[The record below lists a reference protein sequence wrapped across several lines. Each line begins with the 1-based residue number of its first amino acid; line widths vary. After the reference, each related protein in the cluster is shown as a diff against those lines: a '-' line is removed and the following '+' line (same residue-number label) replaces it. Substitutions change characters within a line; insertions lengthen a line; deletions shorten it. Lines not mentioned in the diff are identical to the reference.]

1 MLLVRSTSTLGM
13 AMLATA
19 LAIAMPCGHAA
30 VGGTGV
36 TGAGDARSPAKA
48 ANPASAPDSAASED
62 SARLLA
68 TRRLII
74 PISGVSRARL
84 RDSFDERRGARR
96 HEAIDIPAPIGSPV
110 VAAGDGRVVKLFS
123 SVPGGLTVYQ
133 FDPDAR
139 FAYYYA
145 HLDAYAAG
153 LREGTVVKQGD
164 LLGYVGISGN
174 AAPDAPHL
182 HFAIFRL
189 GPERHWW
196 EGTAVNPFP
205 LLEDAGQR

>member
-1 MLLVRSTSTLGM
+1 MLLLRSTSTLGV

-19 LAIAMPCGHAA
+19 LVIAMPFGHASFS
-30 VGGTGV
+30 GTGV
-36 TGAGDARSPAKA
+36 AGVGDARSPANG
-48 ANPASAPDSAASED
+48 ANPASAPDSATSDD

-74 PISGVSRARL
+74 PISGVSRASL
-84 RDSFDERRGARR
+84 RDSFNERRGARR

-153 LREGTVVKQGD
+153 LSEGTLVKQGD

-189 GPERHWW
+189 GPDRHWW
-196 EGTAVNPFP
+196 EGTAVNPFS
-205 LLEDAGQR
+205 LLEDAGRR